1 MFLKINFKDNSTA
14 VKFSE
19 LTKESYRL
27 CRILSNSVIL
37 KAEYFSDTLL
47 NTMVDLGGYTTFVSV
62 YDKNLIHL
70 EEEKNDNTNTE

>member
-14 VKFSE
+14 VKFTE

-37 KAEYFSDTLL
+37 KADYFSDSLL
-47 NTMVDLGGYTTFVSV
+47 NIMVELQGYTTFVTV
-62 YDKNLIHL
+62 YDKNLIYL
-70 EEEKNDNTNTE
+70 EEEKNDITNTE